1 MKIVLGLNAFHA
13 DTSACLIMNNK
24 IVAAIEEERINRKKH
39 SSDFPIYA
47 INECLK
53 IANITFKDITDVS
66 INSDPSKNLHI
77 KLLHFIKNF
86 ELKKINNLFAN
97 RLKNKINLKKILGEN
112 FELNKNLKINNIEH
126 HLSHLSS
133 GFYASGFDRAVGL
146 SIDGSG
152 DFSSL
157 AIAECNKNDIIVK
170 ERIYFPDSLGLVYQG
185 MTQLIGFNNYGDEYK
200 LMGLAPYGKPLFKD
214 EIKSK
219 IFTKSKKLFNL
230 NLKYFNHHK
239 LNFKYDI
246 SEGINIDNI
255 LSNNLKKNLLN
266 KIKDGNVDEFNQNIS
281 ASTQKIYEE
290 YFQTILQYLKKLN
303 FSKNIIFAGGC
314 ALNSSANNLLLNDN
328 FFEKIFIPFA
338 PADNGGAIGSS
349 IFTYYK
355 YGNKINNLQSP
366 YLGSSFDDYSIEKTL
381 ENYVNKFNLKVHKF
395 SNFDQ
400 LCEKAIN
407 ELINDGVIG
416 WFQGKMEFGPRALG
430 NRSILADPRKK
441 NMKDIINKKI
451 KRRENF
457 RPFAPSVLK
466 QYQNEWF
473 KEKFDNFYMSSVM
486 SVKSDKIDLIP
497 AVVHV
502 DKSSRVQTV
511 TKENNEKF
519 YLLIN
524 KFYQKTKVP
533 MLLNT
538 SFNEN
543 EPIVRNPNEAIN
555 CLLRTNMDSLYINN
569 FCIEKNK

>member
-200 LMGLAPYGKPLFKD
+200 LMGLAPYGKPLSKD

-246 SEGINIDNI
+246 
-255 LSNNLKKNLLN
+255 LK
-266 KIKDGNVDEFNQNIS
+266 
-281 ASTQKIYEE
+281 
-290 YFQTILQYLKKLN
+290 
-303 FSKNIIFAGGC
+303 
-314 ALNSSANNLLLNDN
+314 
-328 FFEKIFIPFA
+328 
-338 PADNGGAIGSS
+338 
-349 IFTYYK
+349 
-355 YGNKINNLQSP
+355 
-366 YLGSSFDDYSIEKTL
+366 
-381 ENYVNKFNLKVHKF
+381 
-395 SNFDQ
+395 
-400 LCEKAIN
+400 
-407 ELINDGVIG
+407 ELIFNI
-416 WFQGKMEFGPRALG
+416 
-430 NRSILADPRKK
+430 
-441 NMKDIINKKI
+441 
-451 KRRENF
+451 
-457 RPFAPSVLK
+457 
-466 QYQNEWF
+466 
-473 KEKFDNFYMSSVM
+473 
-486 SVKSDKIDLIP
+486 
-497 AVVHV
+497 
-502 DKSSRVQTV
+502 
-511 TKENNEKF
+511 F
-519 YLLIN
+519 YLI
-524 KFYQKTKVP
+524 
-533 MLLNT
+533 
-538 SFNEN
+538 
-543 EPIVRNPNEAIN
+543 I
-555 CLLRTNMDSLYINN
+555 
-569 FCIEKNK
+569 